1 MHCWVLLSLESLS
14 ASICSLNTLFIE
26 ILSALLV
33 FKHAGRSSELF
44 ENPRI
49 LSNESRKKKKK
60 VEAILNWTEKK
71 TVAFIEI
78 RVNAGRNGE
87 APEND
92 LERRRLS
99 ESR

>member
-33 FKHAGRSSELF
+33 FKHAGRSTELF

-60 VEAILNWTEKK
+60 SRSNIELDREK
-71 TVAFIEI
+71 
-78 RVNAGRNGE
+78 NGGVY
-87 APEND
+87 
-92 LERRRLS
+92 
-99 ESR
+99 